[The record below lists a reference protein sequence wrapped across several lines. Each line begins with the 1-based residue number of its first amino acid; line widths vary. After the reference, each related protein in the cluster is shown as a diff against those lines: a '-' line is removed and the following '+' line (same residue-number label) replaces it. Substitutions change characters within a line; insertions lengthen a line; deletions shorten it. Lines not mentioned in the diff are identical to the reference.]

1 MPTLPYAHADDSL
14 RALAGQAEGFGR
26 HAIGGLHGRLYH
38 VTSLED
44 DGCGSLR
51 EGCRSKE
58 PLWIVFEVSGT
69 IHLSSFLMVSS
80 YKTVDGRGQ
89 KVKVT
94 GNGLQLRACE
104 HVIICNLEFEG
115 GRGDDVD
122 AIQIKPKS
130 RHVWIDRCSLRD
142 YSDGLID
149 ITCESTDIT
158 VSRCYFSKH
167 NKTILI
173 GGCSS
178 NVADRCIR
186 VTIHHCFFDGTCQ
199 RHPRVRFGK
208 VHLYNN
214 YTRNWGIYAACASV
228 DSQILSQCNIYEA
241 GERKMVFMYLT
252 EKAADREEET
262 CGCIKSEGDLFLND
276 ANPCLLSG
284 DGVDQAFEVHE
295 HHAAWTVEPASDSL
309 REVLQVCTGWQS
321 IPRPQDRLAVIGFRC
336 DHNIFDHYLL

>member
-1 MPTLPYAHADDSL
+1 MPALPYAHADDSL

-38 VTSLED
+38 VTSLEGRLNLSKLVDFQSNTTLSFSPRISTD

-51 EGCRSKE
+51 EGCRRKE

-94 GNGLQLRACE
+94 GNGLQLRGCE
-104 HVIICNLEFEG
+104 HVIICNLEFQG

-130 RHVWIDRCSLRD
+130 RHIWIDRCSLHD

-158 VSRCYFSKH
+158 VSR
-167 NKTILI
+167 
-173 GGCSS
+173 
-178 NVADRCIR
+178 
-186 VTIHHCFFDGTCQ
+186 
-199 RHPRVRFGK
+199 
-208 VHLYNN
+208 
-214 YTRNWGIYAACASV
+214 
-228 DSQILSQCNIYEA
+228 
-241 GERKMVFMYLT
+241 
-252 EKAADREEET
+252 
-262 CGCIKSEGDLFLND
+262 
-276 ANPCLLSG
+276 
-284 DGVDQAFEVHE
+284 
-295 HHAAWTVEPASDSL
+295 
-309 REVLQVCTGWQS
+309 
-321 IPRPQDRLAVIGFRC
+321 
-336 DHNIFDHYLL
+336 